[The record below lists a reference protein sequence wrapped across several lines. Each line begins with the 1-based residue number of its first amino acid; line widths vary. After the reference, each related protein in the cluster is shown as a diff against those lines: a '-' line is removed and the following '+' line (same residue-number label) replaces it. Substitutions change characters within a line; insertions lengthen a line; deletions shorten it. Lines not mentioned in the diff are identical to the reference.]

1 MYPALGFRL
10 PPECWSPSPAGIRR
24 SGGRRGVCLSTD
36 RRTEVAPVG
45 RPVSGLRAA
54 RSPDMLEPEEMFD
67 PRRTPES
74 RIAGRSFPE
83 GATPMRSATTLNG
96 TVVAASDTN
105 IQASRH
111 FDLKNTTG
119 GTFTVQKVFFVTD
132 GRTSGSLPED
142 SFPAAGTL
150 LRPGQRLGF
159 EVQAWAD
166 HDVNVILVDSSGHLI
181 VAYLHVSGGTTYPS
195 GQNIGAGGAVYTFTP
210 QPSVGLLTIGTTT
223 S

>member
-1 MYPALGFRL
+1 M
-10 PPECWSPSPAGIRR
+10 
-24 SGGRRGVCLSTD
+24 
-36 RRTEVAPVG
+36 
-45 RPVSGLRAA
+45 
-54 RSPDMLEPEEMFD
+54 
-67 PRRTPES
+67 
-74 RIAGRSFPE
+74 RI
-83 GATPMRSATTLNG
+83 ATTLTGTVLAAACLFGLSGLSSVANAAEPTAG

-119 GTFTVQKVFFVTD
+119 ETFTVQKVFFVT
-132 GRTSGSLPED
+132 
-142 SFPAAGTL
+142 TL
-150 LRPGQRLGF
+150 LRPGQSLGF

-166 HDVNVILVDSSGHLI
+166 HAVNVILVDSSGHLI

-210 QPSVGLLTIGTTT
+210 QPSVGLLTIGTST